1 MDLQQYFHVLGLMFQ
16 QKYGGFY
23 TSKYSFM
30 FQKMNQLKGSTHKK
44 LSNSAWSQHWPQSAG
59 CPLQD
64 VRKIAN
70 HMEHHVPLSANIK
83 FTLAVGQVGFWMR
96 PP

>member
-44 LSNSAWSQHWPQSAG
+44 LSNSAWSQHWPQSGWVPPAG
-59 CPLQD
+59 CSQD
-64 VRKIAN
+64 CQPHGTPRA
-70 HMEHHVPLSANIK
+70 
-83 FTLAVGQVGFWMR
+83 T
-96 PP
+96 